1 MCKHISKPLDKMT
14 HVSYNN
20 YDTCVIFLKGVIEL
34 AVKSEEKR
42 KLILEKAK
50 QVFIHKGFSGVT
62 MKDIIEECEISRGG
76 IYLYF
81 SSVDEIFVEVI
92 RRHNEK
98 RANELRIDVKKADN
112 FEALLNRYFGLQK
125 KRLLHLENSLLLAMF
140 EFFIAHKNEPDKDF
154 FSGTFDV
161 LENTI
166 TEILSYGAD
175 AGFIDAENIQ
185 ILSANTL
192 FSIKGLETLALSSGV
207 SEELLDTQL
216 GFIKNN
222 ILTRYRKNSY
232 EE

>member
-1 MCKHISKPLDKMT
+1 
-14 HVSYNN
+14 
-20 YDTCVIFLKGVIEL
+20 L
-34 AVKSEEKR
+34 AIKSEEKR

-50 QVFIHKGFSGVT
+50 QVFIRNGFSGVT

-92 RRHNEK
+92 RRHNEE

-112 FEALLNRYFGLQK
+112 FEALLSGYFEMQK
-125 KRLLHLENSLLLAMF
+125 SRLLHLENSLLLAMF
-140 EFFIAHKNEPDKDF
+140 EFFIAHKDEPDIDF

-166 TEILSYGAD
+166 TDILAFGAEE
-175 AGFIDAENIQ
+175 GFIETSSVQ

-192 FSIKGLETLALSSGV
+192 FCIKGLETLAMSSGV
-207 SEELLDTQL
+207 SEELLDKQF
-216 GFIKNN
+216 GFMKNN
-222 ILTRYRKNSY
+222 ILIRFGDKND
-232 EE
+232 EK